1 MIRDE
6 EDNKSEMSQRRN
18 NTFSWSST
26 QSSIFTQFTLYSITE
41 EDLVWNYLMLQ
52 GYLSLNT
59 DQERR
64 VKMIEMV
71 CRLAS
76 QGNLVMIQQFMVH
89 ERTRAYVQLD
99 GVTEEEHWTPLMYAS
114 CFGKSPV
121 ARYLLERGVKAD
133 AQDKCK
139 PHKYRTNYSS
149 INHYIVGW
157 TPLMWAVIND
167 HCDVVEILLEYNASL
182 DINSTHGATVYDL
195 VNTTNE
201 RMMQYFQ
208 RPNTVKETQFMWDQC
223 LPDQMFVF
231 SEDQL
236 DTILNVAITK
246 LKLPIKSRSEIYVP
260 ANILF
265 LCARYA
271 HYYYSTSELVD
282 KLLAEAIQRI
292 KDVIQVREK
301 KKFYIDF
308 NLHSN
313 I

>member
-1 MIRDE
+1 
-6 EDNKSEMSQRRN
+6 
-18 NTFSWSST
+18 
-26 QSSIFTQFTLYSITE
+26 
-41 EDLVWNYLMLQ
+41 
-52 GYLSLNT
+52 
-59 DQERR
+59 
-64 VKMIEMV
+64 
-71 CRLAS
+71 
-76 QGNLVMIQQFMVH
+76 
-89 ERTRAYVQLD
+89 
-99 GVTEEEHWTPLMYAS
+99 MYAS

-133 AQDKCK
+133 AQDKL
-139 PHKYRTNYSS
+139 
-149 INHYIVGW
+149 GW

-246 LKLPIKSRSEIYVP
+246 LKLPIKSS
-260 ANILF
+260 
-265 LCARYA
+265 
-271 HYYYSTSELVD
+271 
-282 KLLAEAIQRI
+282 
-292 KDVIQVREK
+292 
-301 KKFYIDF
+301 
-308 NLHSN
+308 
-313 I
+313 